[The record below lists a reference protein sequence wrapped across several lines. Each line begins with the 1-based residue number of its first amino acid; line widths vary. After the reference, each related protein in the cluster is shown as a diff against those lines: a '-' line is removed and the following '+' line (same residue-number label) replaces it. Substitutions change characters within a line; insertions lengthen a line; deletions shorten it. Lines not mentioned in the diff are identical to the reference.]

1 MKKRI
6 SIINLKW
13 SFQASREVL
22 FDAMHMWL
30 ILENCEEFNNSRI
43 IPIVEALQK
52 LNLSVDAD
60 IVIASKEGNINNRN
74 IFSFKKSINNILIK
88 DQKCKKL
95 QYFKNRVKLKQVI
108 KNNSKLKISNH
119 IMLFINFNF

>member
-13 SFQASREVL
+13 IFQASREVL

-30 ILENCEEFNNSRI
+30 ILENSEEFNNSQL

-60 IVIASKEGNINNRN
+60 IVIASKEGN
-74 IFSFKKSINNILIK
+74 
-88 DQKCKKL
+88 
-95 QYFKNRVKLKQVI
+95 
-108 KNNSKLKISNH
+108 
-119 IMLFINFNF
+119 